1 MDHQHHQPIW
11 PMLQGA
17 FDYTLN
23 LAGELWTM
31 IWKPTEEPRVH
42 SVMERSIE
50 SVQKEKGVM
59 QGSASVPDSRIHQ
72 QRCASSKGE
81 RVT

>member
-23 LAGELWTM
+23 LAGEIWTM
-31 IWKPTEEPRVH
+31 IWKSNEEPLVH
-42 SVMERSIE
+42 SVKERSVQ
-50 SVQKEKGVM
+50 SVQKEQGVM
-59 QGSASVPDSRIHQ
+59 QGSASVPDSRSRQ
-72 QRCASSKGE
+72 QQCASSQSESG
-81 RVT
+81 T